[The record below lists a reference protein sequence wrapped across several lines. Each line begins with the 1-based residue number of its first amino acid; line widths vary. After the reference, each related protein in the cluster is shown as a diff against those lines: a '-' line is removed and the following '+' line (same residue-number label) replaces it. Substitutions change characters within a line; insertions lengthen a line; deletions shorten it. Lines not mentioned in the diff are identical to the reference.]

1 MGKQREN
8 SFFARL
14 SDKALSFWR
23 FVTVDVWKITENK
36 LHINIIKTV
45 NATAHFFVDEQ
56 LQSKASALTYNTILA
71 IVPVL
76 ALLFAFAKG
85 FGFQNIIQS

>member
-36 LHINIIKTV
+36 LHINIIK
-45 NATAHFFVDEQ
+45 
-56 LQSKASALTYNTILA
+56 L
-71 IVPVL
+71 
-76 ALLFAFAKG
+76 
-85 FGFQNIIQS
+85 